1 MMDELGSPR
10 SGISPTPGAQP
21 GTDPIPGGP
30 SLAVLDTVATSHVS
44 DPVTP
49 SELLMMPQD
58 QETSHSSGDSHFI
71 GGEIGQ

>member
-1 MMDELGSPR
+1 M
-10 SGISPTPGAQP
+10 
-21 GTDPIPGGP
+21 
-30 SLAVLDTVATSHVS
+30 AVLDTVATSHVS
-44 DPVTP
+44 DPATP